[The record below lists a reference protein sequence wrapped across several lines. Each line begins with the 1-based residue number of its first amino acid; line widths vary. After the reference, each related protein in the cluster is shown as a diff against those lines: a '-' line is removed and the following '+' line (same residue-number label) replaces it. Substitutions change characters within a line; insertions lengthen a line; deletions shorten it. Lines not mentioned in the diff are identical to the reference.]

1 MNEGQKLLE
10 HMITLMR
17 EIQFIK
23 SRIEPQDCGHMHTT
37 VSFLESRVEEI
48 KKELSERIK

>member
-1 MNEGQKLLE
+1 MDSKRLLE

-17 EIQFIK
+17 EIQIIK

-48 KKELSERIK
+48 KNELSERIK

>member
-1 MNEGQKLLE
+1 MKDGQKLLE

-17 EIQFIK
+17 EIQIIK

-48 KKELSERIK
+48 KKEISERIK

>member
-1 MNEGQKLLE
+1 MDSKRLLE

-17 EIQFIK
+17 EIQIIK

-37 VSFLESRVEEI
+37 VNFLEHRVEEI
-48 KKELSERIK
+48 KKELGERIK

>member
-1 MNEGQKLLE
+1 MDSKRLLE

-17 EIQFIK
+17 EIQIIK

-37 VSFLESRVEEI
+37 VNFLESRVDEI
-48 KKELSERIK
+48 KNQIGEFLK

>member
-1 MNEGQKLLE
+1 MDSKRLLE

-17 EIQFIK
+17 EIQIIK

-37 VSFLESRVEEI
+37 VNFLEHRVEEI
-48 KKELSERIK
+48 KNQLGERLQ

>member
-1 MNEGQKLLE
+1 MDSKRLLE

-17 EIQFIK
+17 EIQIIK